1 MNLKIVFR
9 IGAVI
14 NAINGLGLLFITQV
28 FMEQAGFEIAPPL
41 LTIGQ
46 GMGVTFIFLAII
58 CWRIPD
64 ISGSSLKSFGQ
75 LFVIGHILFLLIIGY
90 HIMTGQAGGPPAYG
104 NVVITA
110 ILAILYFVNSRET
123 KEISH

>member
-28 FMEQAGFEIAPPL
+28 FMEQAGFEIALPL

-46 GMGVTFIFLAII
+46 GLGVTFIFLAILY
-58 CWRIPD
+58 WRTPD
-64 ISGSSLKSFGQ
+64 ILGDSLQSFGQ
-75 LFVIGHILFLLIIGY
+75 LFVIGQVSFLLIIGY

-110 ILAILYFVNSRET
+110 ILAILYFVYSREI
-123 KEISH
+123 KEISD

>member
-14 NAINGLGLLFITQV
+14 HAINGLGLVFITQV
-28 FMEQAGFEIAPPL
+28 FMEQAGFEITPPL

-64 ISGSSLKSFGQ
+64 ISGDSLKSFGQ
-75 LFVIGHILFLLIIGY
+75 LFVIGHVLFLLIIGY

-110 ILAILYFVNSRET
+110 ILAILYFF
-123 KEISH
+123 

>member
-14 NAINGLGLLFITQV
+14 NAINGLGLLFVTQA
-28 FMEQAGFEIAPPL
+28 FMEQAGFEITPPL

-64 ISGSSLKSFGQ
+64 ISGDSLKSFCQ
-75 LFVIGHILFLLIIGY
+75 LFVIGHLLFLLIIGY

-110 ILAILYFVNSRET
+110 ILAILFFVYSRDA
-123 KEISH
+123 KEISE

>member
-28 FMEQAGFEIAPPL
+28 FMEQAGFEITPPL

-58 CWRIPD
+58 GLAPPI
-64 ISGSSLKSFGQ
+64 LKMKLLQ
-75 LFVIGHILFLLIIGY
+75 ILPI
-90 HIMTGQAGGPPAYG
+90 
-104 NVVITA
+104 
-110 ILAILYFVNSRET
+110 
-123 KEISH
+123 K